1 MNKLLCQPRARPVS
15 RMTFVTSGALSTA
28 GAQQAGKTARIGRL
42 SPLSAETDVPNL
54 AAFRKG
60 LRELGW
66 IEGKHFTI
74 ESRFADGQA
83 MRLPDLAAE
92 LVRQRVDLILT
103 GSNLGALAAK
113 NATATIPIVMVTTGD
128 PVAGGLVA
136 SLARPGGNLTGLT
149 HEAGLEVFAKRL
161 EFLKEVASKTSRVGI
176 LWNPTNPTE
185 MRGREA
191 NLELG
196 QPLGLTLIR
205 LDVRSPGDF
214 EGAFTSASRERADA
228 LAIAENP
235 LNVEHRSLIIN
246 FAAKSRLPTVFGER
260 ASVGAGGLMS
270 YGTDFADLLRGAAVY
285 IDRILK
291 GAKPA
296 DLPVE
301 QPTKFEL
308 VINLKT
314 AKALGLTIP
323 QSLLQRADQVIE

>member
-1 MNKLLCQPRARPVS
+1 VDRR
-15 RMTFVTSGALSTA
+15 TFLSALSGSLLAAPLTA
-28 GAQQAGKTARIGRL
+28 EAQPAGTLVRIGVLSPASPSLDTARH
-42 SPLSAETDVPNL
+42 
-54 AAFRKG
+54 AF
-60 LRELGW
+60 LQHLNELGW
-66 IEGKHFTI
+66 VLGRNLTF
-74 ESRFADGQA
+74 ESRYAEGNLA
-83 MRLPDLAAE
+83 RLPDLASE
-92 LVRQRVDLILT
+92 LVQFKVSVILAFGT
-103 GSNLGALAAK
+103 HASFAAK
-113 NATATIPIVMVTTGD
+113 HATATIPIVMLAGD
-128 PVAGGLVA
+128 PVGTGLVA

-161 EFLKEVASKTSRVGI
+161 EFLKEVAPKTSRVGI

-196 QPLGLTLIR
+196 RPLGLTLIR

-235 LNVEHRSLIIN
+235 LNVEHRSLIID

-301 QPTKFEL
+301 RPTKFEL

-323 QSLLQRADQVIE
+323 QSLLGRADQVIE